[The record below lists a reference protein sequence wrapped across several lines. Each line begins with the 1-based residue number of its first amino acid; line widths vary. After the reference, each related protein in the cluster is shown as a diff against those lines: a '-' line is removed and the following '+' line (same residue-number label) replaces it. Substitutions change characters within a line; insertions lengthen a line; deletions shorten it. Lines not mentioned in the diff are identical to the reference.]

1 MKRTPHI
8 SALVCCLAVAFSLM
22 LSSCTH
28 NNGDIGIWFGTWHV
42 EKITHADSDEPVASY
57 HGTHFMQF
65 QSSVIRIVATD
76 SLHNYEQSFG
86 TWEADEANHLLR
98 INFPDSAR
106 FNCTLKGIDYH
117 NTFVIE
123 EANASHITLSHA
135 SIPDSPQLRYYLQK
149 LD

>member
-1 MKRTPHI
+1 MKRTSHI
-8 SALVCCLAVAFSLM
+8 HQFLIGLAIVLPFIFGA
-22 LSSCTH
+22 CTH

-42 EKITHADSDEPVASY
+42 EKITHVASGEPVATY

-86 TWEADEANHLLR
+86 VWDDATEGLLN
-98 INFPDSAR
+98 ITFPDSAQ
-106 FNCTLKGIDYH
+106 FQCSMPGIART
-117 NTFVIE
+117 NIFIIE
-123 EANASHITLSHA
+123 QSSDTHITLSHA
-135 SIPDSPQLRYYLQK
+135 GLPDDEALRYSLTK

>member
-1 MKRTPHI
+1 MA
-8 SALVCCLAVAFSLM
+8 S
-22 LSSCTH
+22 
-28 NNGDIGIWFGTWHV
+28 G
-42 EKITHADSDEPVASY
+42 EPVVSY

-86 TWEADEANHLLR
+86 VWDDATEGLLN
-98 INFPDSAR
+98 ISFPDSAQ
-106 FNCTLKGIDYH
+106 FQCSMPGITRT

-123 EANASHITLSHA
+123 QASATHIILSHA
-135 SIPDSPQLRYYLQK
+135 DLPDADAMRYSLTK